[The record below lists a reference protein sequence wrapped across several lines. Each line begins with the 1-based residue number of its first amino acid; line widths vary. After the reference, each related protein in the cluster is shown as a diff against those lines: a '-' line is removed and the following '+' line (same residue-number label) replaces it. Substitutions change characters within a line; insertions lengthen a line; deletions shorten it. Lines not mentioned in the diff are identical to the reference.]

1 MVVVWHGGAR
11 GAVRHTSDG
20 PSDGPSLI
28 ANVKRVQRGVLVGV
42 DECCGTSALWG
53 VSTRTTKWSP

>member
-28 ANVKRVQRGVLVGV
+28 ANVKRVQRGVLVVSMSAVARLLYGV
-42 DECCGTSALWG
+42 
-53 VSTRTTKWSP
+53 